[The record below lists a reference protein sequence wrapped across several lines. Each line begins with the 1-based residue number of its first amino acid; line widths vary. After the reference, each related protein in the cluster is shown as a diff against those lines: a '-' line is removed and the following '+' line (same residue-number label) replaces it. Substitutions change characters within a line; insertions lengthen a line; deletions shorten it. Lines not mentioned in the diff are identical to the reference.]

1 MKNLIETITNKLN
14 ICNNIKD
21 ISIVDHLRFK
31 FNKYIINKIS
41 NKYILEN
48 PTKVEKYIIELKLS
62 ECSEIMNLLDQN
74 YHGNLLLNIYF
85 VIGNP
90 YSIDSNDFIKL
101 AEDKTDVITKSGLYI
116 ILILEK
122 MIQTNDLYKFY
133 NHCII
138 EKWIK
143 SIINKPVTKEEY
155 FSVSK
160 LNISEKNLRWKDY
173 IRVFDLYNQACLMV
187 KKYLY
192 KLEKFYISKDLKN
205 PGCYTL
211 SCNITKNLYMHCLE
225 SHTGLKIDINKLEKW
240 AVKELDNLVFR
251 MKQILKL
258 IDPTLDLSKSHIELL
273 KLISKS
279 HNQKYTSKEDFIEHH
294 KKVIDKY
301 HDIFINQY
309 KFPLYAKLNL
319 IIFDNKF
326 LAGGYYYD
334 NNFYLNTAFW
344 KNMSK
349 YNTESLILH
358 EAYPGHH
365 LQIHP
370 YKFLNPSVTSTNNLL
385 YTYFGDI
392 TNGFSEGWGL
402 FSEILGSNQT
412 NWDKIGLI
420 EFDIFRT
427 LRIIVDIR
435 IHTKD
440 YTPEKTH
447 EFIKQYLNF
456 DNEEINSEVY
466 RYVVTP
472 GQAVSYK
479 VGSEVFKKIIKSV
492 NLEKKL
498 LSEDAI
504 NLYKKII
511 EEGPL
516 PLSFLIKKYNINI
529 DDLFN

>member
-14 ICNNIKD
+14 INNNIKD

-31 FNKYIINKIS
+31 FNTYKINKIL
-41 NKYILEN
+41 NKYILDN
-48 PTKVEKYIIELKLS
+48 PAKIEKYMINLYSS
-62 ECSEIMNLLDQN
+62 ECSEIMRLLDQN

-101 AEDKTDVITKSGLYI
+101 AEDNTDVITKSGLYI

-122 MIQTNDLYKFY
+122 MMHTNDLYKFY

-155 FSVSK
+155 FAVSK
-160 LNISEKNLRWKDY
+160 LNTSQKNSRWKDY
-173 IRVFDLYNQACLMV
+173 IRVFELYNQSCLMV

-192 KLEKFYISKDLKN
+192 KLEKFYKQKNNDLNN

-211 SCNITKNLYMHCLE
+211 SCNITKDLYIHCLE
-225 SHTGLKIDINKLEKW
+225 SHTGLKIDINRLEKW
-240 AVKELDNLVFR
+240 AIKELDNLVFR
-251 MKQILKL
+251 MKQTLKK
-258 IDPTLDLSKSHIELL
+258 IDSSLDLSKSHIELL
-273 KLISKS
+273 KSISES

-301 HDIFINQY
+301 HDIFINKY

-370 YKFLNPSVTSTNNLL
+370 YKFLNQPNNLL
-385 YTYFGDI
+385 YTYFEDI

-427 LRIIVDIR
+427 LRVIVDIR

-440 YTPEKTH
+440 FTPKLTH
-447 EFIKQYLNF
+447 EYIKKYLNF

-479 VGSEVFKKIIKSV
+479 VGSEVFKKIIKSL
-492 NLEKKL
+492 NLEKNAL
-498 LSEDAI
+498 FDEARS
-504 NLYKKII
+504 LYKKII
-511 EEGPL
+511 EDGPM
-516 PLSFLIKKYNINI
+516 PLSFLIKKYNIDINE
-529 DDLFN
+529 LF

>member
-1 MKNLIETITNKLN
+1 MQNSLIQNITSTIN
-14 ICNNIKD
+14 ISNDIKKV
-21 ISIVDHLRFK
+21 SIVDYLKFK
-31 FNKYIINKIS
+31 FNSKKVN
-41 NKYILEN
+41 NILKTHMNTGMN
-48 PTKVEKYIIELKLS
+48 PTESEKYIIELNLS
-62 ECSEIMNLLDQN
+62 EYSQTMKLLDQN

-85 VIGNP
+85 IIGNP

-101 AEDKTDVITKSGLYI
+101 AEDKTDVITKSGTYI
-116 ILILEK
+116 IETLEK
-122 MIQTNDLYKFY
+122 MIHTNDLYKFY

-155 FSVSK
+155 FNVSK
-160 LNISEKNLRWKDY
+160 LDIPSKNIRWNEYLRIFY
-173 IRVFDLYNQACLMV
+173 LYNQSCEKV
-187 KKYLY
+187 KNYLF
-192 KLEKFYISKDLKN
+192 KLEKFYISKELHN

-211 SCNITKNLYMHCLE
+211 SCNITRDLYQYCLE
-225 SHTGLKIDINKLEKW
+225 SHTGLKIDIDKLENW
-240 AVKELDNLVFR
+240 AIQELERLSNQ
-251 MKQILKL
+251 MKGILKL
-258 IDPTLDLSKSHIELL
+258 IDPSIDLSKSHIELL
-273 KLISKS
+273 KGFSTS
-279 HNQKYTSKEDFIEHH
+279 QKYKSKEEFIEHH
-294 KKVIDKY
+294 KQVVDKY
-301 HDIFINQY
+301 HEIFINKYQF
-309 KFPLYAKLNL
+309 KEYAALNL

-349 YNTESLILH
+349 YNTDSLILH
-358 EAYPGHH
+358 EAFPGHH

-370 YKFLNPSVTSTNNLL
+370 YKFLNQKDNLL
-385 YTYFGDI
+385 YTYFAEVV
-392 TNGFSEGWGL
+392 NGFSEGWGL
-402 FSEILGSNQT
+402 FSETLGSNQT

-440 YTPEKTH
+440 YTPKKTH
-447 EFIKQYLNF
+447 EFIQQYLNF

-479 VGSEVFKKIIKSV
+479 VGSEVFKKIMKT
-492 NLEKKL
+492 LETSSNP
-498 LSEDAI
+498 LSTNALQI
-504 NLYKKII
+504 YKNII
-511 EEGPL
+511 EEGPM
-516 PLSFLIKKYNINI
+516 PLKFLIAKYNIDINE
-529 DDLFN
+529 LFI

>member
-14 ICNNIKD
+14 IHNNIKD
-21 ISIVDHLRFK
+21 LSIVDHLRFK
-31 FNKYIINKIS
+31 FNTYKINKIL
-41 NKYILEN
+41 NKYILDN
-48 PTKVEKYIIELKLS
+48 PSKLEKYIIDLKLS

-74 YHGNLLLNIYF
+74 YQTNLLLNIYF

-101 AEDKTDVITKSGLYI
+101 AEDNTEVITKSGLYI

-143 SIINKPVTKEEY
+143 SIISKPVTKEEY

-160 LNISEKNLRWKDY
+160 LNTSQKNIRWKDY
-173 IRVFDLYNQACLMV
+173 VRVFDLYNKACLMV
-187 KKYLY
+187 QKYLL
-192 KLEKFYISKDLKN
+192 KIEKFYKPKINELNN

-211 SCNITKNLYMHCLE
+211 SCNITKDLYMHCLE

-240 AVKELDNLVFR
+240 AVKELDTLVYR

-258 IDPTLDLSKSHIELL
+258 IDSTINISKSHIELL
-273 KLISKS
+273 KLLSKS
-279 HNQKYTSKEDFIEHH
+279 HNQKYISKDEFIEHN
-294 KKVIDKY
+294 KKIIDKY
-301 HDIFINQY
+301 HDIFINKY
-309 KFPLYAKLNL
+309 KFPLHAKLNL
-319 IIFDNKF
+319 IMFDNEF

-334 NNFYLNTAFW
+334 NNFYLNTSFW

-370 YKFLNPSVTSTNNLL
+370 YKFLNQPNNLL
-385 YTYFGDI
+385 YAYFGDI

-402 FSEILGSNQT
+402 FAETLGSNQT
-412 NWDKIGLI
+412 NWDKIGMI

-427 LRIIVDIR
+427 LRVIVDIR
-435 IHTKD
+435 IHTKN
-440 YTPEKTH
+440 YTPEKTYD
-447 EFIKQYLNF
+447 FIKQYLNF
-456 DNEEINSEVY
+456 DNKEINSEVY

-479 VGSEVFKKIIKSV
+479 VGSEVFKKIVKSL
-492 NLEKKL
+492 NLDKNL
-498 LSEDAI
+498 LSDDTI
-504 NLYKKII
+504 KLYKKII
-511 EEGPL
+511 EEGPM
-516 PLSFLIKKYNINI
+516 PLSFLINKYNIDIN
-529 DDLFN
+529 DLFN

>member
-1 MKNLIETITNKLN
+1 MKNSLIKSITSELN
-14 ICNNIKD
+14 ITSDIKH
-21 ISIVDHLRFK
+21 ISIVDALHFK
-31 FNKYIINKIS
+31 FNSKKIDTIMLSYSQS
-41 NKYILEN
+41 NSSIS
-48 PTKVEKYIIELKLS
+48 PVEKYIINLNLS
-62 ECSEIMNLLDQN
+62 EYRKTMTLLDQN
-74 YHGNLLLNIYF
+74 YHGNLLLMIYF

-101 AEDKTDVITKSGLYI
+101 AEDKTNVIQKSAAYI

-138 EKWIK
+138 EKWTK

-155 FSVSK
+155 FKVSK
-160 LNISEKNLRWKDY
+160 LDKKLMESRWKDY
-173 IRVFDLYNQACLMV
+173 ERIFNVYNDSCLKV
-187 KKYLY
+187 KEFLV
-192 KLEKFYISKDLKN
+192 KLEKFYLKMDINN

-211 SCNITKNLYMHCLE
+211 SCNITRDLYMHCVE
-225 SHTGLKIDINKLEKW
+225 SHTGLKIDIDKLESW
-240 AVKELDNLVFR
+240 ALLELEKLSNQ
-251 MKQILKL
+251 MKNILKQ
-258 IDPTLDLSKSHIELL
+258 IDPTIDTSKSHVELL
-273 KLISKS
+273 KLFHES
-279 HNQKYTSKEDFIEHH
+279 QKYNSKEEFIEHH
-294 KKVIDKY
+294 KKVVDKY
-301 HDIFINQY
+301 HNIFINIY
-309 KFPLYAKLNL
+309 KFKEYAPLNL

-344 KNMSK
+344 KNMAK

-365 LQIHP
+365 LQINL
-370 YKFLNPSVTSTNNLL
+370 YKYANQKDNLL
-385 YTYFGDI
+385 YAYYHDI

-402 FSEILGSNQT
+402 FSETLGSNQT
-412 NWDKIGLI
+412 NWDKIGHT

-440 YTPEKTH
+440 FNPKKTH

-456 DNEEINSEVY
+456 ADEEINSEVY
-466 RYVVTP
+466 RYTVNP

-479 VGSEVFKKIIKSV
+479 LGSMIFKKIMQKLSILNPPS
-492 NLEKKL
+492 NLSDNALK
-498 LSEDAI
+498 
-504 NLYKKII
+504 LYKEII
-511 EEGPL
+511 DVGPM
-516 PLSFLIKKYNINI
+516 PLEFLLKKYKIDINEI
-529 DDLFN
+529 FL